1 VIDVKVY
8 QRGNTY
14 IAPKGSYFDGNV
26 HIAGDFIVPSETHIW
41 GRLDVDGCLE
51 LGPLSTVGRDVTCK
65 SGVIGRGVKIKGAL
79 TAGENVT
86 ISDDVSLESVSAG
99 GDIILRPGVTV
110 GEVRSEA
117 TIYVYGKIASTRLIG
132 RNVKVIG
139 NQAQ

>member
-1 VIDVKVY
+1 MKVY

-26 HIAGDFIVPSETHIW
+26 HIPGDFIVPPETHFW

-51 LGPLSTVGRDVTCK
+51 LGPSSTVGGDVTCR
-65 SGVIGRGVKIKGAL
+65 SGVIGRGVRIGGSL
-79 TAGENVT
+79 TVGEDVT
-86 ISDDVSLESVSAG
+86 ISDDVVLGSVSAG
-99 GDIILRPGVTV
+99 GDIILRPGIKV

-117 TIYVYGKIASTRLIG
+117 TVYVYGSISSESLVG
-132 RNVKVIG
+132 RNIKVIA

>member
-1 VIDVKVY
+1 MKVY
-8 QRGNTY
+8 QRGDTY

-26 HIAGDFIVPSETHIW
+26 HIPGDFIVPPKTHVW

-51 LGPLSTVGRDVTCK
+51 LGPLSTVGSDVTCR

-79 TAGENVT
+79 AAGGDVT
-86 ISDDVSLESVSAG
+86 ISDGVSLGSVTAG

-110 GEVRSEA
+110 GEVRSDA
-117 TIYVYGKIASTRLIG
+117 TIYVYGKIESTRLFG